1 MCQTQSHIHIALFLA
16 RSVEG
21 GREGERTTERMEAG
35 NSERSEAQRCLGIA
49 EKLLTARD
57 LVGSKN
63 FAVRAQE
70 MDSSLDGV
78 DQILAIVD
86 VLLAAE
92 KRINNHFDWY
102 AILQLGSQ
110 SNDLEL
116 IKRKYRR
123 LALLLHPDKNKSVF
137 ADNAFK
143 LVVDAWAVL
152 SNPSKKTL
160 YDNELNLFS
169 KLVSS
174 KPLHQQKQSVRRS
187 PRDKKKKASKEQNFN
202 SGSSRIAP
210 FMSTFWTTCPYCYN
224 LYEYPRVYE
233 ECCLRCEKCKRAF
246 HAVMVRS
253 LPPSLP
259 GKEEFYCCWGVFP
272 FAFSMSNSG
281 RGKPEFPS
289 FPDWMPSPSMFPPIS
304 STEKNAGFPKWMP
317 FSPMFPSQSQGEAKH
332 NATAAAPVNLDEDGN
347 ADCDNSV
354 DMTEEGNLAT
364 HVKKRSLSNTKPEQR
379 VRKANKGDENTPVEA
394 TKDGDQKSEAPNI
407 TIAKPLMRKK
417 TVAKRTQKQRGR
429 GAQDKKVESRS
440 AQEPERLDLNEG
452 LWNEAKDSEPGEG
465 TDAASG
471 DEDVASGV
479 GFFEG
484 LDDFLGNLPILNVVD
499 DGGKVEG
506 GDA

>member
-1 MCQTQSHIHIALFLA
+1 M
-16 RSVEG
+16 
-21 GREGERTTERMEAG
+21 EGEFNGRP
-35 NSERSEAQRCLGIA
+35 EAQRCLGIA

-63 FAVRAQE
+63 FAARAQE
-70 MDSSLDGV
+70 NDPFLDGV

-116 IKRKYRR
+116 IKKKYKR

-143 LVVDAWAVL
+143 FVVDAWAVL

-174 KPLHQQKQSVRRS
+174 QPLQQHQQPVKVN
-187 PRDKKKKASKEQNFN
+187 PRDKKRKASKEQNFN
-202 SGSSRIAP
+202 SGSSRIRSL
-210 FMSTFWTTCPYCYN
+210 MSTFWTTCPYCYN

-246 HAVMVRS
+246 HAVMVKS

-259 GKEEFYCCWGVFP
+259 GKEEFYCCWSLFP
-272 FAFSMSNSG
+272 LAFSVSNSG
-281 RGKPEFPS
+281 SGKPKFPG
-289 FPDWMPSPSMFPPIS
+289 FPNWMSSSPMFPPPP
-304 STEKNAGFPKWMP
+304 STDKNAEFPKWMP
-317 FSPMFPSQSQGEAKH
+317 FSPMFPSQPQGEGNRSATAAAQVNLDNDGHDDYGIIEDGNLSTHVQKRALSNKKTEENAQGEAKKDDDVRTE
-332 NATAAAPVNLDEDGN
+332 AL
-347 ADCDNSV
+347 SV
-354 DMTEEGNLAT
+354 TIP
-364 HVKKRSLSNTKPEQR
+364 KPQ
-379 VRKANKGDENTPVEA
+379 
-394 TKDGDQKSEAPNI
+394 
-407 TIAKPLMRKK
+407 MRKK
-417 TVAKRTQKQRGR
+417 TVAKRTQKQKGR
-429 GAQDKKVESRS
+429 GPQGKKAESRAARES
-440 AQEPERLDLNEG
+440 EKLDLNGEWG
-452 LWNEAKDSEPGEG
+452 NEAKDSEPTTGEG
-465 TDAASG
+465 TDAGSG
-471 DEDVASGV
+471 DEDVASGS

-484 LDDFLGNLPILNVVD
+484 LDEFLGNLPILNAVN
-499 DGGKVEG
+499 DGEKVEG
-506 GDA
+506 GSA